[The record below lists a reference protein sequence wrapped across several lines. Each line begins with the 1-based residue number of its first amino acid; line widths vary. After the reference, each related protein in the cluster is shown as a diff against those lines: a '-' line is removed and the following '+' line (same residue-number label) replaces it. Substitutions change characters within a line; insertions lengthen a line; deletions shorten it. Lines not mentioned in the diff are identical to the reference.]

1 VNLVTKSLRRIAW
14 LVLVTTGLCAASLAS
29 AETATPPK
37 TAAPVTT
44 APPVYGKM
52 VWGIWVDTDGCMHWW
67 ADGGAEGYM
76 VDRVDPKTGKP
87 QCLRKNTC
95 LVENTDTLFATDS
108 ATLTADGR
116 RRLTAFFQTTGAFGY
131 AIYGHTDSRA
141 SDAYNMALSQRRA
154 NAVAD
159 VARAVGAP
167 VQAKKGFGERMPV
180 ASNTTAAGM
189 AQNRRVEIICY
200 RWSR

>member
-1 VNLVTKSLRRIAW
+1 VNLVTKSLRL
-14 LVLVTTGLCAASLAS
+14 LVGVVILTASLCAASLSS
-29 AETATPPK
+29 AETAP
-37 TAAPVTT
+37 AAAPPVTT
-44 APPVYGKM
+44 APPVNGKI
-52 VWGIWVDTDGCMHWW
+52 VWGIWVDIDGCMHWW

-108 ATLTADGR
+108 AALTADGR

-141 SDAYNMALSQRRA
+141 SESYNMGLSQRRA
-154 NAVAD
+154 ASVAAVA
-159 VARAVGAP
+159 RSVGAA
-167 VQAKKGFGERMPV
+167 VQAQKGFGELMPI
-180 ASNTTAAGM
+180 APNDSAANM
-189 AQNRRVEIICY
+189 QKNRRVEIVCY

>member
-1 VNLVTKSLRRIAW
+1 MNLVNKSLRYLVGM
-14 LVLVTTGLCAASLAS
+14 LVLTAGLGAASLAS
-29 AETATPPK
+29 AETVPNAPVA
-37 TAAPVTT
+37 AAPQ
-44 APPVYGKM
+44 VYGKI

-167 VQAKKGFGERMPV
+167 VQAKKGFGERMPI
-180 ASNTTAAGM
+180 ASNATAAGM